1 MKESVVYIKID
12 QNIQVNNKKIYLE
25 DIAKL
30 YSPDIGLL
38 HDLQCLVVLLID
50 SDEDKKYF
58 FSIMK
63 LIEIIVTR
71 HPEVEIIN
79 LGETEFII
87 SYEKPKKPKKWLEYM
102 KTAFAGLVIFFGGAF
117 SIMTFNEDASI
128 SDIFDK
134 VYRMVMGSE
143 KSGWSAMEIG
153 YSIGIAVGVI
163 LFFNHFSKVKL
174 NKDPTPM
181 QIEMRKYEKDINSTL
196 IQDENREGN
205 IIDAD

>member
-1 MKESVVYIKID
+1 
-12 QNIQVNNKKIYLE
+12 
-25 DIAKL
+25 
-30 YSPDIGLL
+30 
-38 HDLQCLVVLLID
+38 
-50 SDEDKKYF
+50 
-58 FSIMK
+58 
-63 LIEIIVTR
+63 
-71 HPEVEIIN
+71 
-79 LGETEFII
+79 
-87 SYEKPKKPKKWLEYM
+87 
-102 KTAFAGLVIFFGGAF
+102 
-117 SIMTFNEDASI
+117 MTFNEDASI

>member
-1 MKESVVYIKID
+1 
-12 QNIQVNNKKIYLE
+12 
-25 DIAKL
+25 
-30 YSPDIGLL
+30 
-38 HDLQCLVVLLID
+38 
-50 SDEDKKYF
+50 
-58 FSIMK
+58 
-63 LIEIIVTR
+63 
-71 HPEVEIIN
+71 
-79 LGETEFII
+79 
-87 SYEKPKKPKKWLEYM
+87 
-102 KTAFAGLVIFFGGAF
+102 
-117 SIMTFNEDASI
+117 
-128 SDIFDK
+128 
-134 VYRMVMGSE
+134 MGSE